1 VQWLLLSVV
10 LSLVLT
16 LALNIVVRLVPG
28 GARRA
33 MNWFDDLSAQHADEP
48 NASQR
53 RVRVV
58 VPWKTMIAVSIVL
71 TVAINVLVWGK

>member
-1 VQWLLLSVV
+1 VQWLLFSVV

-16 LALNIVVRLVPG
+16 LALNIVLRLFPG

-33 MNWFDDLSAQHADEP
+33 MNWFDDTSAQHSDGP
-48 NASQR
+48 VTSR
-53 RVRVV
+53 SHVRVV

-71 TVAINVLVWGK
+71 TIAINLLVWAK